1 MIESRQNGIAKKIL
15 MVTTVPITLKAFL
28 LPYADNLRGLGWKV
42 DCLSRDV
49 SMDAECA
56 SHFDNCHDISWSRNP
71 FSISNLS
78 AFHSLVKRA
87 RELAV
92 NGRYDIIHV
101 HTPVAAFITRY
112 ALRNIRAELGAVV
125 IYTAHGFHF
134 YSGGNYFKNFIF
146 RMAEKKAANW
156 TDLLIVMN
164 GEDNQAA
171 LSFLPPE
178 RVVKMNGVGLDLEY
192 YSEKNVSPE
201 KISNMRRSIG
211 VKDSDKLFSFVA
223 EFNPG
228 KCHADVIK
236 ALAMANNK
244 SFHLVFAGTGDL
256 ENKMKELS
264 VELNV
269 AERVH
274 FIGYQS
280 DIRPLLAASDAMVTP
295 SRREGLPR
303 SVMESMAMRTLV
315 IGADIRG
322 TIDLLKDGC
331 GMLVKSD
338 NKIAGFAEAMVYC
351 ADEKNADEINR
362 ITCSAYNRIINYDI
376 KVLIKGHEKIY
387 DMVKKIDK
395 QKLSHR

>member
-1 MIESRQNGIAKKIL
+1 MIRAGHKIKKIL

-28 LPYADNLRGLGWKV
+28 LTYSDNLRRLGWKV

-49 SMDAECA
+49 SKDEECA
-56 SHFDNCHDISWSRNP
+56 LHFDNCYDVGWSRNP
-71 FSISNLS
+71 FSISNLT
-78 AFHSLVKRA
+78 AFHGLVKRV
-87 RELAV
+87 REIANEGL
-92 NGRYDIIHV
+92 YDIIHV

-112 ALRNIRAELGAVV
+112 AIRSIRAALGADV

-134 YSGGNYFKNFIF
+134 YSGGNFIKNFIF
-146 RMAEKKAANW
+146 RMAEKIAASW
-156 TDLLIVMN
+156 TDVLIVMN
-164 GEDNQAA
+164 DEDNKAA

-178 RVVKMNGVGLDLEY
+178 RVLKMNGVGLDLEY

-201 KISNMRRSIG
+201 KISKLRHIIG
-211 VKDSDKLFSFVA
+211 LKPSDKLFSFVA

-236 ALAMANNK
+236 ALSIANNE
-244 SFHLVFAGTGDL
+244 SFHLAFAGAGAL
-256 ENKMKELS
+256 ENEMKELS
-264 VELNV
+264 VKLNV
-269 AERVH
+269 ADRVH

-280 DIRPLLAASDAMVTP
+280 DIRPLLAASVAMVMP

-322 TIDLLKDGC
+322 TMDLLKDGC

-338 NKIAGFAEAMVYC
+338 KKITGFAQAMIYC
-351 ADEKNADEINR
+351 ADDANAFEVDKIIE
-362 ITCSAYNRIINYDI
+362 TAYNRIMDFDI
-376 KVLIKGHEKIY
+376 KILVKEHEELY
-387 DMVKKIDK
+387 T
-395 QKLSHR
+395 KLRRND